1 MYVTDFVSEYIVS
14 HFPGS
19 RLEKEDESR
28 SVCKIFFGDQQLL
41 TLDRKGVNYFFPN
54 RYANNRWSWDGIIEG
69 SADGIAEIIL
79 RDLADYGL
87 TTFNRFNRKIY
98 ARPIK
103 LDGIACPKCGSS
115 DSIKRYFFG
124 RIGTSKFAL
133 KILKDRVPIGR
144 SRRQSD
150 PEAFCNACS
159 WVGSTEI
166 FRFKTKES

>member
-1 MYVTDFVSEYIVS
+1 MYTTDIVSEYIVS

-19 RLEKEDESR
+19 RLEKEEESR
-28 SVCKIFFGDQQLL
+28 SVCTIFFGDKQLL
-41 TLDRKGVNYFFPN
+41 TLDNKGVNYFFPN

-87 TTFNRFNRKIY
+87 STFNRFGRKIH

-103 LDGIACPKCGSS
+103 LDGIECPKCGSI

-124 RIGTSKFAL
+124 SIGVSKLAI
-133 KILKDRVPIGR
+133 KIMKDRVPIGR
-144 SRRQSD
+144 SRRQGD
-150 PEAFCNACS
+150 PEAFCNVCS
-159 WVGSTEI
+159 WNGSTEI
-166 FRFKTKES
+166 FRFMQKES